1 MNINDAGTVGSISR
15 NVFFQALEKS
25 DTYPSSVEAR
35 CSSMV
40 LWVVGSI
47 VHSGPIDLFLVQASA
62 PRLV

>member
-40 LWVVGSI
+40 KAFAHGAM
-47 VHSGPIDLFLVQASA
+47 GRRIDRS
-62 PRLV
+62 